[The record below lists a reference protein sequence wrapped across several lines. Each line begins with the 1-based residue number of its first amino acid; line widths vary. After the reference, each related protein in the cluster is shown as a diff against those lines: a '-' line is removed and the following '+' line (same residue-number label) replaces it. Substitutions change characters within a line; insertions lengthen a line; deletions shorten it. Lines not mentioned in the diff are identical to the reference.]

1 MQNTNKSESGNIDFN
16 PTFKSRRVSDFFTLA
31 ENDARLNLNG
41 YKDPITMIVRD
52 METQMR
58 KQEEAYLMETV
69 REYGFDI
76 DCEELKRALAYDRG
90 QYIQGYR
97 DAVEQYT
104 RPKAEWLITN
114 AYPHNVY
121 CSNCH
126 IPVQTIDIQM
136 HIQSSR
142 RRMPHQPLDAPRP
155 EVACVLRALAVTAV
169 PMLPGVAEHGT
180 ENQLVERLR
189 TVLAPE
195 GIVQLCITI
204 FFLEHQP

>member
-1 MQNTNKSESGNIDFN
+1 MKNTNKSESGNIDFN

-126 IPVQTIDIQM
+126 KTFAQTHWEIWQDK
-136 HIQSSR
+136 SLPR
-142 RRMPHQPLDAPRP
+142 RFCPNCGAM
-155 EVACVLRALAVTAV
+155 
-169 PMLPGVAEHGT
+169 M
-180 ENQLVERLR
+180 VE
-189 TVLAPE
+189 E
-195 GIVQLCITI
+195 DDN
-204 FFLEHQP
+204 E